1 MMELTKSDYY
11 ELEKL
16 CDMAASQMTVQTTQV
31 ISKLTEAKVDQEK
44 VSQMFK
50 DFAHAYDRYRT
61 ISAKLEA
68 IRNERQQNSNK

>member
-1 MMELTKSDYY
+1 MKPKITLDKNDLY

-16 CDMAASQMTVQTTQV
+16 CDMAASQMTVQTAQV
-31 ISKLTEAKVDQEK
+31 ISKLTEAKVDPEK
-44 VSQMFK
+44 VAQIFR

-68 IRNERQQNSNK
+68 IRNG